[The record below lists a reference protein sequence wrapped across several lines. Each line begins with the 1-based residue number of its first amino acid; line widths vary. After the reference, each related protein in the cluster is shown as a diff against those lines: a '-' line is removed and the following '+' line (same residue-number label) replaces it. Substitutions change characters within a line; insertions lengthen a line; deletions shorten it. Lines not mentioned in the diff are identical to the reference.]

1 MQASLQAPST
11 STAQLHIWRTE
22 EALSPDCMMMF
33 THSLLSSHH
42 RLLALGHAGVKLTP
56 HAGCMLQGVH
66 MLRKYAKGWQATSA
80 GPLITCMREFAALHK
95 VPQMPVCP
103 VVSLAAALWL
113 QQGDLCHKALASS
126 LGTGDAMHACMHAV
140 CYMPLA
146 MTTICLYHI
155 CAVRMIHCLLAAWNA
170 SSLEH
175 AWHARLMDSTSPLGY
190 SYGTLYCWPGDG
202 RSYDSREG
210 ASGCPEH
217 GRPRRGAEAVA
228 SRGATAA
235 LHPVPAG
242 PL

>member
-126 LGTGDAMHACMHAV
+126 LGTGDAMHACMHACSV
-140 CYMPLA
+140 L
-146 MTTICLYHI
+146 H
-155 CAVRMIHCLLAAWNA
+155 AAGNDDYLPIPHLCCQND
-170 SSLEH
+170 SLPTGSLECKQ
-175 AWHARLMDSTSPLGY
+175 LGA
-190 SYGTLYCWPGDG
+190 CMACQADG
-202 RSYDSREG
+202 QHQPFRI
-210 ASGCPEH
+210 
-217 GRPRRGAEAVA
+217 
-228 SRGATAA
+228 
-235 LHPVPAG
+235 
-242 PL
+242 